1 MHKTSC
7 RAGILLLAL
16 LIVLSSGF
24 CLPGEA
30 NTIQDNSQKEDESYK
45 MEDVDKTLDKAIK
58 VLSVIREDLKENE
71 DLSSSKVDDA
81 SKAETNAALAAR
93 WIARINRMWKSVKQ
107 AAQDDDAASKA
118 VPEPDIIDTKE
129 LSSKIGEAIDMMNV
143 IKAEIEKD
151 NPAEKE

>member
-1 MHKTSC
+1 MYKTSC
-7 RAGILLLAL
+7 RKGVLFLVFFAILL
-16 LIVLSSGF
+16 SGF
-24 CLPGEA
+24 CIYGEA
-30 NTIQDNSQKEDESYK
+30 NTMQDNSQKEDEGYK